1 MILSSW
7 FIALAVFALVFVAGT
22 AIGSAWSG
30 AGPSAEPGATL
41 AKHDHSMNT
50 LHAPSR
56 SAASVSSGA
65 HKATLRSAKGPRA
78 ASSIKKPAPHKLTKA
93 QRVAEKKAAT
103 QKELAAWYDSMAEA
117 TADPAATLGG
127 GKGPKKV
134 PSVGDRPERAAM
146 GRAVPPQRIT
156 KTAALETWNT
166 EVEAQMQR
174 ASAKEKSARNTI
186 YESLKALKANRKAVP
201 EASTKA
207 AEPKPFT
214 QAAEAK
220 AKLESWYDAQPDAM
234 KARVAAGKNKAAKL
248 GSAASSKKTAAAAS
262 NKKATVA
269 SEGHSY
275 TPVVK
280 PHTMHVDSAAP
291 TTMELGVRSFLR
303 GFEGMST
310 VDLLARAHVNLERV
324 ERFEILAHDVDPAM
338 NPDLAENAEDLDE
351 LPEPSESSNTG
362 TAADVTRQIFG
373 TETRTHPWER
383 DQTNPFETPMT
394 RPGFL
399 GDKKKSA
406 KTSSVSARKLLGGGP
421 GTGAKSATQFAD
433 ELGAALDL
441 SAEDAVA
448 LLPDI
453 ADAAPSVVDGVSKK
467 EGPEVTDATR
477 AMAAALDLLAVAA
490 RAAPAP
496 IGKDQADVFK
506 PAWAALMEVLPVA
519 GADEFR
525 KACGSGR

>member
-78 ASSIKKPAPHKLTKA
+78 SSIKKPAPKLTKA

-201 EASTKA
+201 EATKTA

-351 LPEPSESSNTG
+351 LPEPSGSSNTG

-399 GDKKKSA
+399 GDKKKSSA
-406 KTSSVSARKLLGGGP
+406 KTSSVTARKLLGGGP

>member
-7 FIALAVFALVFVAGT
+7 FIALAVFALVFAAGT

-201 EASTKA
+201 EATKTA

-310 VDLLARAHVNLERV
+310 VELLARAHVNLERV

-351 LPEPSESSNTG
+351 LPEPSESSNTSTAPRRTSRGRFSAPRPARTRGRG
-362 TAADVTRQIFG
+362 TR
-373 TETRTHPWER
+373 RTPSR
-383 DQTNPFETPMT
+383 
-394 RPGFL
+394 RP
-399 GDKKKSA
+399 
-406 KTSSVSARKLLGGGP
+406 
-421 GTGAKSATQFAD
+421 
-433 ELGAALDL
+433 
-441 SAEDAVA
+441 
-448 LLPDI
+448 
-453 ADAAPSVVDGVSKK
+453 
-467 EGPEVTDATR
+467 
-477 AMAAALDLLAVAA
+477 
-490 RAAPAP
+490 
-496 IGKDQADVFK
+496 
-506 PAWAALMEVLPVA
+506 
-519 GADEFR
+519 
-525 KACGSGR
+525 

>member
-1 MILSSW
+1 VILSSW

-56 SAASVSSGA
+56 SAASASSA

-78 ASSIKKPAPHKLTKA
+78 SVKKPAPKLTKA

-156 KTAALETWNT
+156 KTAALETWNS

-201 EASTKA
+201 EATKT

-234 KARVAAGKNKAAKL
+234 KARVAAGKAAKL
-248 GSAASSKKTAAAAS
+248 GSASSKKAAAS
-262 NKKATVA
+262 KKAVA

-280 PHTMHVDSAAP
+280 PHTMHVDSSAP

-310 VDLLARAHVNLERV
+310 VELLARAHVNLERV

-338 NPDLAENAEDLDE
+338 NPDLAENAEDLDA
-351 LPEPSESSNTG
+351 LPEPSASDSG
-362 TAADVTRQIFG
+362 TAADVAKQIFG
-373 TETRTHPWER
+373 TETRAHPWER
-383 DQTNPFETPMT
+383 DQTNPFETPIT

-399 GDKKKSA
+399 GDKKTSA
-406 KTSSVSARKLLGGGP
+406 KTSPKSSSAARKLLGGGP
-421 GTGAKSATQFAD
+421 GTGTKSATQFAD
-433 ELGAALDL
+433 EVGAALDL
-441 SAEDAVA
+441 STEDTLG

-453 ADAAPSVVDGVSKK
+453 ADSAPSVVDGVSKK

-477 AMAAALDLLAVAA
+477 AMAAALDLLAVAS

-496 IGKDQADVFK
+496 IGKDQANVFK